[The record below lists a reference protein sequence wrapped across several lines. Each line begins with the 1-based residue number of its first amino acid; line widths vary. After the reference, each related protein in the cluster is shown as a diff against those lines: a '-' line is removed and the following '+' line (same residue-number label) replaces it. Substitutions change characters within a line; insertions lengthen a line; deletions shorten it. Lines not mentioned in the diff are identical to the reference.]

1 MGVQIIKDND
11 GKEHIVLNDDDF
23 HNDDIIGD
31 KIEDYEI
38 LQILKNNNSNI
49 LANIIVKVISNI
61 NSKEYAMKKIN
72 LNKFGNSFNI
82 LKFSQEFN
90 ILNKMKHNNVIKYF
104 KFFVENNNLLIIS
117 EFVNNKNLDT
127 YLTLYENQQKPID
140 ENILWNIFM
149 QCISSLKYIHSIK
162 IIHGNINL
170 KNILMTEN
178 KTIKLNNFRMPSLI
192 SKNEN
197 LTNIKTPYLAPEI
210 KNNNIDDPKSD
221 IYSMGIVFYKLCYLN
236 FPNLGDK
243 KNEKYYSKE
252 MENIINLMI
261 KDINNRPNTNEIYN
275 LIENEY
281 INHVVKI
288 SSINSIFSCMQSFVN
303 FNQYMNQNLNNFS
316 NIFQTPVSFNYINF
330 LGINLTGENENDL
343 SKYLYNFRQLLC
355 DYNQIDNN
363 EEIKPSLVL
372 SFFLQQI
379 NKETGNNILG
389 PSLGMQSNIIFNKDK
404 DKAYN
409 LFLNTTY
416 LFNSIISNNFLSII
430 KTKRKCKTCNQGYYS
445 FNVTPFLEFNL
456 DNCEENLNLEKW
468 FYLQNNREICL
479 NLNYNYICEDCQN
492 IREFFEFKQFYS
504 LPNYLIISIN
514 RGEGYKIKSGINFP
528 MFLNLEKDIEKDNS
542 NKNFKLVGIVKRAID
557 NKNEEYYISL
567 YLNPFI
573 GKWMISNKYGIMEI
587 DDPLNHNEGM
597 VMVLF
602 YSV

>member
-468 FYLQNNREICL
+468 FFLQNNREICL

>member
-197 LTNIKTPYLAPEI
+197 LTNIKTPYLSPEI

-316 NIFQTPVSFNYINF
+316 NIFQNPVSFNYINF

-468 FYLQNNREICL
+468 FFLQNNREICL